1 MAAIYK
7 RELKSYF
14 YSMTGCIFIAFM
26 TLFLGIYFMSYN
38 LGSGYPYFSFS
49 LTGMLS
55 IMMFS
60 IPVLTMRSLSDERR
74 SRTDQLLLTSPVSVT
89 GIVLGKYLSMITVFA
104 ATVLVAALC
113 PLIIMANGTAYLA
126 ADYASLLA
134 YFLLGCVYISI
145 GLFLSSLT
153 ESQIIAAVFYL
164 RRAASSVPVAQPY
177 DVSADNGIWMCRGLF
192 PHLDSGSADHS
203 PGNGL
208 GGPGICAGGGRCGS
222 PGCPLFCKAVPS
234 PSTASLMCWET
245 GIYRRVPDLCGG
257 SHPGYRRTFTVR
269 EHDYF
274 LYFSHRFV
282 RRKAQMELRRAL

>member
-1 MAAIYK
+1 MTAIYK

-38 LGSGYPYFSFS
+38 LGTGYPYFSFS

-89 GIVLGKYLSMITVFA
+89 GIVLGKYFSMVTVFA
-104 ATVLVAALC
+104 ATVLIASLC
-113 PLIIMANGTAYLA
+113 PLIIMANGTAYPA
-126 ADYASLLA
+126 ANYASLLC

-153 ESQIIAAVFYL
+153 ESQIIAAVSTFGVLLLLFLWPSLMMFLPTTASGCAVGFFLIWTAAVLIIL
-164 RRAASSVPVAQPY
+164 RVTDWAALGFLLEAAGAAVLAILYFAKPSLLEHSLS
-177 DVSADNGIWMCRGLF
+177 DVLGKLAFTDVF
-192 PHLDSGSADHS
+192 QTFVADHILDI
-203 PGNGL
+203 GGL
-208 GGPGICAGGGRCGS
+208 
-222 PGCPLFCKAVPS
+222 LFY
-234 PSTASLMCWET
+234 ASAIVFFVFLTVLSVEK
-245 GIYRRVPDLCGG
+245 RRW
-257 SHPGYRRTFTVR
+257 S
-269 EHDYF
+269 
-274 LYFSHRFV
+274 
-282 RRKAQMELRRAL
+282 

>member
-1 MAAIYK
+1 MTAIYK

-38 LGSGYPYFSFS
+38 LGTGYPYFSFS

-89 GIVLGKYLSMITVFA
+89 GIVLGKYFSMVTVFA
-104 ATVLVAALC
+104 ATVLIAALC
-113 PLIIMANGTAYLA
+113 PLIIMANGTAYPA
-126 ADYASLLA
+126 ADYASLLC

-153 ESQIIAAVFYL
+153 ESQIIAAVSTFGVLLLLFLWPSLMMFLPTTASGCAVGFFLIWTAAVLIIL
-164 RRAASSVPVAQPY
+164 RVTDWAALGFLLEAAGAAVLAILYFAKPSLLEHSLSDILGKLAFT
-177 DVSADNGIWMCRGLF
+177 DVF
-192 PHLDSGSADHS
+192 QTFVADHILDI
-203 PGNGL
+203 GGL
-208 GGPGICAGGGRCGS
+208 
-222 PGCPLFCKAVPS
+222 LFYA
-234 PSTASLMCWET
+234 STIIFFVFLTVLSVEK
-245 GIYRRVPDLCGG
+245 RRW
-257 SHPGYRRTFTVR
+257 S
-269 EHDYF
+269 
-274 LYFSHRFV
+274 
-282 RRKAQMELRRAL
+282 

>member
-38 LGSGYPYFSFS
+38 LGSGYPHFSFS

-153 ESQIIAAVFYL
+153 ESQIIAAVSTFGVLLLLFLWPSLMMFLPTTASGCAVGFFLIWTAAVLIIL
-164 RRAASSVPVAQPY
+164 RVTDWAALGFVLEAAGAAVLAVLYFAKPSLLEHSLS
-177 DVSADNGIWMCRGLF
+177 DVLGKLAFTDVF
-192 PHLDSGSADHS
+192 QTFVADHILDI
-203 PGNGL
+203 GGL
-208 GGPGICAGGGRCGS
+208 LLYVSTIIFF
-222 PGCPLFCKAVPS
+222 LFLTVLSVEK
-234 PSTASLMCWET
+234 
-245 GIYRRVPDLCGG
+245 RRW
-257 SHPGYRRTFTVR
+257 S
-269 EHDYF
+269 
-274 LYFSHRFV
+274 
-282 RRKAQMELRRAL
+282 

>member
-89 GIVLGKYLSMITVFA
+89 GIVLGKYLSMITMFA

-153 ESQIIAAVFYL
+153 ESQIIAAVSTFGVLLLLFLWPSLMMFLPTTASGCAVGFFLIWTAAVLIIL
-164 RRAASSVPVAQPY
+164 RVTDWAALGFVLEAAGAAVLAVLYFAKPSLLEHSLS
-177 DVSADNGIWMCRGLF
+177 DVLGKLAFTDVF
-192 PHLDSGSADHS
+192 QTFVADHILDI
-203 PGNGL
+203 GGL
-208 GGPGICAGGGRCGS
+208 LLYVSMIIFFIFLTVLS
-222 PGCPLFCKAVPS
+222 VEK
-234 PSTASLMCWET
+234 
-245 GIYRRVPDLCGG
+245 RRW
-257 SHPGYRRTFTVR
+257 S
-269 EHDYF
+269 
-274 LYFSHRFV
+274 
-282 RRKAQMELRRAL
+282 

>member
-153 ESQIIAAVFYL
+153 ESQIIAAVSTFGVLLLLFLWPSLMMFLPTTASGCAVGFFLIWTAAVLIIL
-164 RRAASSVPVAQPY
+164 RVTDWAALGFVLEAAGAAVLAVLYFAKPSLLEHSLS
-177 DVSADNGIWMCRGLF
+177 DVLGKLAFTDVF
-192 PHLDSGSADHS
+192 QTFVADHILDI
-203 PGNGL
+203 GGL
-208 GGPGICAGGGRCGS
+208 
-222 PGCPLFCKAVPS
+222 LLYV
-234 PSTASLMCWET
+234 STIIFLIFLTVLSVEK
-245 GIYRRVPDLCGG
+245 RRW
-257 SHPGYRRTFTVR
+257 S
-269 EHDYF
+269 
-274 LYFSHRFV
+274 
-282 RRKAQMELRRAL
+282 

>member
-153 ESQIIAAVFYL
+153 ESQIIAAVSTFGVL
-164 RRAASSVPVAQPY
+164 LLLFLWPSLMMFLPAAASGCAVGFFLIWTAAVLIILRVTDWAALGFVLEAAGAAVLAVLYFAKPSLLEHSLS
-177 DVSADNGIWMCRGLF
+177 DVLGKLAFTDVF
-192 PHLDSGSADHS
+192 QTFVADHILDI
-203 PGNGL
+203 GGL
-208 GGPGICAGGGRCGS
+208 
-222 PGCPLFCKAVPS
+222 LLYV
-234 PSTASLMCWET
+234 STIIFFIFLTVLSVEK
-245 GIYRRVPDLCGG
+245 RRW
-257 SHPGYRRTFTVR
+257 S
-269 EHDYF
+269 
-274 LYFSHRFV
+274 
-282 RRKAQMELRRAL
+282 

>member
-89 GIVLGKYLSMITVFA
+89 GIVLGKYLSMVTVFG
-104 ATVLVAALC
+104 ATVLVALC

-153 ESQIIAAVFYL
+153 ESQIIAAVSTFGVLLLLFLWPSLMMFLPTTASGCAVGFFLIWTAAVLIIL
-164 RRAASSVPVAQPY
+164 RVTDWAALGFVLEAAGAAVLAVLYFAKPSLLEHSLS
-177 DVSADNGIWMCRGLF
+177 DVLGKLAFTDVF
-192 PHLDSGSADHS
+192 QTFVADHILDI
-203 PGNGL
+203 GGL
-208 GGPGICAGGGRCGS
+208 
-222 PGCPLFCKAVPS
+222 LLYV
-234 PSTASLMCWET
+234 STIIFFIFLTVLSVEK
-245 GIYRRVPDLCGG
+245 RRW
-257 SHPGYRRTFTVR
+257 S
-269 EHDYF
+269 
-274 LYFSHRFV
+274 
-282 RRKAQMELRRAL
+282 

>member
-74 SRTDQLLLTSPVSVT
+74 SRTDQLLLTSLVSVT

-153 ESQIIAAVFYL
+153 ESQIIAAVSTFGVLLLLFLWPSLMMFLPTTASGCAVGFFLIWTAAVLIIL
-164 RRAASSVPVAQPY
+164 RVTDWAALGFVLEAAGAAVLAVLYFAKPSLLEHSLS
-177 DVSADNGIWMCRGLF
+177 DVLGKLAFTDVF
-192 PHLDSGSADHS
+192 QTFVADHILDI
-203 PGNGL
+203 GGL
-208 GGPGICAGGGRCGS
+208 
-222 PGCPLFCKAVPS
+222 LLYV
-234 PSTASLMCWET
+234 STIIFFIFLTVLSVEK
-245 GIYRRVPDLCGG
+245 RRW
-257 SHPGYRRTFTVR
+257 S
-269 EHDYF
+269 
-274 LYFSHRFV
+274 
-282 RRKAQMELRRAL
+282 

>member
-113 PLIIMANGTAYLA
+113 LLIIMANGTAYLA

-153 ESQIIAAVFYL
+153 ESQIIAAVSTFGVLLLLFLWPSLMMFLPTTASGCAVGFFLIWTAAVLIIL
-164 RRAASSVPVAQPY
+164 RVTDWAALGFVLEAAGAAVLAVLYFAKPSLLEHSLS
-177 DVSADNGIWMCRGLF
+177 DVLGKLAFTDVF
-192 PHLDSGSADHS
+192 QTFVADHILDI
-203 PGNGL
+203 GGL
-208 GGPGICAGGGRCGS
+208 
-222 PGCPLFCKAVPS
+222 LLYV
-234 PSTASLMCWET
+234 STIIFFIFLTVLSVEK
-245 GIYRRVPDLCGG
+245 RRW
-257 SHPGYRRTFTVR
+257 S
-269 EHDYF
+269 
-274 LYFSHRFV
+274 
-282 RRKAQMELRRAL
+282 

>member
-104 ATVLVAALC
+104 ATVLVASLC

-153 ESQIIAAVFYL
+153 ESQIIAAVSTFGVLLLLFLWPSLMMFLPTTASGCAVGFFLIWTAAVLIIL
-164 RRAASSVPVAQPY
+164 RVTDWAALGFVLEAAGAAVLAVLYFAKPSLLEHSLS
-177 DVSADNGIWMCRGLF
+177 DVLGKLAFTDVF
-192 PHLDSGSADHS
+192 QTFVADHILDI
-203 PGNGL
+203 GGL
-208 GGPGICAGGGRCGS
+208 
-222 PGCPLFCKAVPS
+222 LLYV
-234 PSTASLMCWET
+234 STIIFFIFLTVLSVEK
-245 GIYRRVPDLCGG
+245 RRW
-257 SHPGYRRTFTVR
+257 S
-269 EHDYF
+269 
-274 LYFSHRFV
+274 
-282 RRKAQMELRRAL
+282 

>member
-49 LTGMLS
+49 LTGMLT

-89 GIVLGKYLSMITVFA
+89 GIVLGKYLSMVTVFG

-153 ESQIIAAVFYL
+153 ESQIIAAVSTFGVLLLLFLWPSLMMFLPTTASGCAVGFFLIWTAAVLIIL
-164 RRAASSVPVAQPY
+164 RVTDWAALGFVLEAAGAAVLAVLYFAKPSLLEHSLS
-177 DVSADNGIWMCRGLF
+177 DVLGKLAFTDVF
-192 PHLDSGSADHS
+192 QTFVADHILDI
-203 PGNGL
+203 GGL
-208 GGPGICAGGGRCGS
+208 
-222 PGCPLFCKAVPS
+222 LLYV
-234 PSTASLMCWET
+234 STIIFFIFLTVLSVEK
-245 GIYRRVPDLCGG
+245 RRW
-257 SHPGYRRTFTVR
+257 S
-269 EHDYF
+269 
-274 LYFSHRFV
+274 
-282 RRKAQMELRRAL
+282 

>member
-89 GIVLGKYLSMITVFA
+89 GIVLGKYLSMVTVFG

-153 ESQIIAAVFYL
+153 ESQIIAAVSTFGVLLLLFLWPSLMMFLPTTASGCAVGFFLIWTAAVLIIL
-164 RRAASSVPVAQPY
+164 RVTDWAALGFVLEAAGAAVLAVLYFAKPSLLEHSLS
-177 DVSADNGIWMCRGLF
+177 DVLGKLAFTDVF
-192 PHLDSGSADHS
+192 QTFVADHILDI
-203 PGNGL
+203 GGL
-208 GGPGICAGGGRCGS
+208 
-222 PGCPLFCKAVPS
+222 LLYV
-234 PSTASLMCWET
+234 STIIFFIFLTVLSVEK
-245 GIYRRVPDLCGG
+245 RRW
-257 SHPGYRRTFTVR
+257 S
-269 EHDYF
+269 
-274 LYFSHRFV
+274 
-282 RRKAQMELRRAL
+282 

>member
-89 GIVLGKYLSMITVFA
+89 GIVLGKYLSMVTVFA

-113 PLIIMANGTAYLA
+113 PLIIMAIGTAYLA

-153 ESQIIAAVFYL
+153 ESQIIAAVSTFGVLLLLFLWPSLMMFLPTTASGCAVGFFLIWTAAVLIIL
-164 RRAASSVPVAQPY
+164 RVTDWAALGFVLEAAGAVVLAVLYFAKPSLLEHSLS
-177 DVSADNGIWMCRGLF
+177 DVLGKLAFTDVF
-192 PHLDSGSADHS
+192 QTFVADHILDI
-203 PGNGL
+203 GGL
-208 GGPGICAGGGRCGS
+208 
-222 PGCPLFCKAVPS
+222 LLYV
-234 PSTASLMCWET
+234 STIIFFIFLTVLSVEK
-245 GIYRRVPDLCGG
+245 RRW
-257 SHPGYRRTFTVR
+257 S
-269 EHDYF
+269 
-274 LYFSHRFV
+274 
-282 RRKAQMELRRAL
+282 

>member
-49 LTGMLS
+49 LTGMPS

-153 ESQIIAAVFYL
+153 ESQIIAAVSTFGVLLLLFLWPSLMMFLPTTASGCAVGFFLIWTAAVLIIL
-164 RRAASSVPVAQPY
+164 RVTDWAALGFVLEAAGAAVLAVLYFAKPSLLEHSLS
-177 DVSADNGIWMCRGLF
+177 DVLGKLAFTDVF
-192 PHLDSGSADHS
+192 QTFVADHILDI
-203 PGNGL
+203 GGL
-208 GGPGICAGGGRCGS
+208 
-222 PGCPLFCKAVPS
+222 LLYV
-234 PSTASLMCWET
+234 STIIFFIFLTVLSVEK
-245 GIYRRVPDLCGG
+245 RRW
-257 SHPGYRRTFTVR
+257 S
-269 EHDYF
+269 
-274 LYFSHRFV
+274 
-282 RRKAQMELRRAL
+282 

>member
-153 ESQIIAAVFYL
+153 ESQIIAAVSTFGVLLLLSLWPSLMMFLPTTASGCAVGFFLIWTAAVLIIL
-164 RRAASSVPVAQPY
+164 RVTDWAALGFVLEAAGAAVLAVLYFAKPSLLEHSLS
-177 DVSADNGIWMCRGLF
+177 DVLGKLAFTDVF
-192 PHLDSGSADHS
+192 QTFVADHILDI
-203 PGNGL
+203 GGL
-208 GGPGICAGGGRCGS
+208 
-222 PGCPLFCKAVPS
+222 LLYV
-234 PSTASLMCWET
+234 STIIFFIFLTVLSVEK
-245 GIYRRVPDLCGG
+245 RRW
-257 SHPGYRRTFTVR
+257 S
-269 EHDYF
+269 
-274 LYFSHRFV
+274 
-282 RRKAQMELRRAL
+282 

>member
-153 ESQIIAAVFYL
+153 ESQIIAAVSTFGVLLLLFLWPSLMMFLPTTASGCAVGFFLIWTAAVLSIL
-164 RRAASSVPVAQPY
+164 RVTDWAALGFVLEAAGAAVLAVLYFAKPSLLEHSLS
-177 DVSADNGIWMCRGLF
+177 DVLGKLAFTDVF
-192 PHLDSGSADHS
+192 QTFVADHILDI
-203 PGNGL
+203 GGL
-208 GGPGICAGGGRCGS
+208 
-222 PGCPLFCKAVPS
+222 LLYV
-234 PSTASLMCWET
+234 STIIFFIFLTVLSVEK
-245 GIYRRVPDLCGG
+245 RRW
-257 SHPGYRRTFTVR
+257 S
-269 EHDYF
+269 
-274 LYFSHRFV
+274 
-282 RRKAQMELRRAL
+282 

>member
-1 MAAIYK
+1 MGAIYK

-153 ESQIIAAVFYL
+153 ESQIIAAVSTFGVLLLLFLWPSLMMFLPTTASGCAVGFFLIWTAAVLIIL
-164 RRAASSVPVAQPY
+164 RVTDWAALGFVLEAAGAAVLAVLYFAKPSLLEHSLS
-177 DVSADNGIWMCRGLF
+177 DVLGKLAFTDVF
-192 PHLDSGSADHS
+192 QTFVADHILDI
-203 PGNGL
+203 GGL
-208 GGPGICAGGGRCGS
+208 
-222 PGCPLFCKAVPS
+222 LLYV
-234 PSTASLMCWET
+234 STIIFFIFLTVLSVEK
-245 GIYRRVPDLCGG
+245 RRW
-257 SHPGYRRTFTVR
+257 S
-269 EHDYF
+269 
-274 LYFSHRFV
+274 
-282 RRKAQMELRRAL
+282 

>member
-153 ESQIIAAVFYL
+153 ESQIIAAVSTFGVLLLLSLWPSLMMFLPTTASGCAVGFFLIWTAAVLIIL
-164 RRAASSVPVAQPY
+164 RVTDWAALGFVLEAAGAAVLAVLYFAKPSLLEHNLS
-177 DVSADNGIWMCRGLF
+177 DVLGKLAFTDVF
-192 PHLDSGSADHS
+192 QTFVADHILDI
-203 PGNGL
+203 GGL
-208 GGPGICAGGGRCGS
+208 
-222 PGCPLFCKAVPS
+222 LLYV
-234 PSTASLMCWET
+234 STIIFFIFLTVLSVEK
-245 GIYRRVPDLCGG
+245 RRW
-257 SHPGYRRTFTVR
+257 S
-269 EHDYF
+269 
-274 LYFSHRFV
+274 
-282 RRKAQMELRRAL
+282 

>member
-153 ESQIIAAVFYL
+153 ESQIIAAVSTFGVLLLLFLWPSLMMFLPTTTSGCAVGFFLIWTAAVLIIL
-164 RRAASSVPVAQPY
+164 RVTDWAALGFVLEAAGAAVLAVLYFAKPSLLEHSLS
-177 DVSADNGIWMCRGLF
+177 DVLGKLAFTDVF
-192 PHLDSGSADHS
+192 QTFVADHILDI
-203 PGNGL
+203 GGL
-208 GGPGICAGGGRCGS
+208 
-222 PGCPLFCKAVPS
+222 LLYV
-234 PSTASLMCWET
+234 STIIFFIFLTVLSVEK
-245 GIYRRVPDLCGG
+245 RRW
-257 SHPGYRRTFTVR
+257 S
-269 EHDYF
+269 
-274 LYFSHRFV
+274 
-282 RRKAQMELRRAL
+282 

>member
-89 GIVLGKYLSMITVFA
+89 GFVLGKYLSMITVFA

-153 ESQIIAAVFYL
+153 ESQIIAAVSTFGVLLLLFLWPSLMMFLPTTASGCAVGFFLIWTAAVLIIL
-164 RRAASSVPVAQPY
+164 RVTDWAALGFVLEAAGAAVLAVLYFAKPSLLEHSLS
-177 DVSADNGIWMCRGLF
+177 DVLGKLAFTDVF
-192 PHLDSGSADHS
+192 QTFVADHILDI
-203 PGNGL
+203 GGL
-208 GGPGICAGGGRCGS
+208 
-222 PGCPLFCKAVPS
+222 LLYV
-234 PSTASLMCWET
+234 STIIFFIFLTVLSAEK
-245 GIYRRVPDLCGG
+245 RRW
-257 SHPGYRRTFTVR
+257 S
-269 EHDYF
+269 
-274 LYFSHRFV
+274 
-282 RRKAQMELRRAL
+282 

>member
-134 YFLLGCVYISI
+134 YFLLGCVFISI

-153 ESQIIAAVFYL
+153 ESQIIAAVSTFGVLFHVGAEVAEDDANLWAQVALHYTQLTADSFMIFNLLCAPCFAAMGAIKREMNNAKWTWFAIGYQCGFAYL
-164 RRAASSVPVAQPY
+164 CALMVNQFGKAFTGSLNVIGLVAAIAALAFIIYMLVRPY
-177 DVSADNGIWMCRGLF
+177 KEATKL
-192 PHLDSGSADHS
+192 
-203 PGNGL
+203 
-208 GGPGICAGGGRCGS
+208 
-222 PGCPLFCKAVPS
+222 
-234 PSTASLMCWET
+234 STK
-245 GIYRRVPDLCGG
+245 V
-257 SHPGYRRTFTVR
+257 
-269 EHDYF
+269 
-274 LYFSHRFV
+274 
-282 RRKAQMELRRAL
+282 

>member
-26 TLFLGIYFMSYN
+26 TLFLGIYFVSYN

-153 ESQIIAAVFYL
+153 ESQIIAAVSTFGVLLLLFLWPSLMMFLPTTASGCAVGFFLIWTAAVLIIL
-164 RRAASSVPVAQPY
+164 RVTDWAALGFVLEAAGAAVLAVLYFAKPSLLEHSLS
-177 DVSADNGIWMCRGLF
+177 DVLGKLAFTDVF
-192 PHLDSGSADHS
+192 QTFVADHILDI
-203 PGNGL
+203 GGL
-208 GGPGICAGGGRCGS
+208 
-222 PGCPLFCKAVPS
+222 LLYV
-234 PSTASLMCWET
+234 STIIFFIFLTVLSVEN
-245 GIYRRVPDLCGG
+245 RRW
-257 SHPGYRRTFTVR
+257 S
-269 EHDYF
+269 
-274 LYFSHRFV
+274 
-282 RRKAQMELRRAL
+282 

>member
-89 GIVLGKYLSMITVFA
+89 GIVLGKYLSMVTVFA

-153 ESQIIAAVFYL
+153 ESQIIAAVSTFGVLLLLFLWPSLMMFLPTTASGCAVGFFLIWTAAVLIIL
-164 RRAASSVPVAQPY
+164 RVTDWAALGFVLEAAGAAVLAVLYFAKPSLLEHSLS
-177 DVSADNGIWMCRGLF
+177 DVLGKLAFTDVF
-192 PHLDSGSADHS
+192 QTFVADHILDI
-203 PGNGL
+203 GGL
-208 GGPGICAGGGRCGS
+208 
-222 PGCPLFCKAVPS
+222 LLYV
-234 PSTASLMCWET
+234 STIIFFIFLTVLSVEK
-245 GIYRRVPDLCGG
+245 RRW
-257 SHPGYRRTFTVR
+257 S
-269 EHDYF
+269 
-274 LYFSHRFV
+274 
-282 RRKAQMELRRAL
+282 

>member
-7 RELKSYF
+7 RELKPYF

-153 ESQIIAAVFYL
+153 ESQIIAAVSTFGVLLLLFLWPSLMMFLPTTASGCAVGFFLIWTAAVLIIL
-164 RRAASSVPVAQPY
+164 RVTDWAALGFVLEAAGAAVLAVLYFAKPSLLEHSLS
-177 DVSADNGIWMCRGLF
+177 DVLGKLAFTDVF
-192 PHLDSGSADHS
+192 QTFVADHILDI
-203 PGNGL
+203 GGL
-208 GGPGICAGGGRCGS
+208 
-222 PGCPLFCKAVPS
+222 LLYV
-234 PSTASLMCWET
+234 STIIFFIFLTVLSVEK
-245 GIYRRVPDLCGG
+245 RRW
-257 SHPGYRRTFTVR
+257 S
-269 EHDYF
+269 
-274 LYFSHRFV
+274 
-282 RRKAQMELRRAL
+282 

>member
-1 MAAIYK
+1 MAAIYQ

-153 ESQIIAAVFYL
+153 ESQIIAAVSTFGVLLLLFLWPSLMMFLPTTASGCAVGFFLIWTAAVLIIL
-164 RRAASSVPVAQPY
+164 RVTDWAALGFVLEAAGAAVLAVLYFAKPSLLEHSLS
-177 DVSADNGIWMCRGLF
+177 DVLGKLAFTDVF
-192 PHLDSGSADHS
+192 QTFVADHILDI
-203 PGNGL
+203 GGL
-208 GGPGICAGGGRCGS
+208 
-222 PGCPLFCKAVPS
+222 LLYV
-234 PSTASLMCWET
+234 STIIFFIFLTVLSVEK
-245 GIYRRVPDLCGG
+245 RRW
-257 SHPGYRRTFTVR
+257 S
-269 EHDYF
+269 
-274 LYFSHRFV
+274 
-282 RRKAQMELRRAL
+282 

>member
-153 ESQIIAAVFYL
+153 ESQIIAAVSTFGVLLLLFLWPSLMMFLPTTASGCAVGFFLIWTAAVLIIL
-164 RRAASSVPVAQPY
+164 RVTDWAALGFVLEAAGAAVLAVLYFAKPSLLEHSLS
-177 DVSADNGIWMCRGLF
+177 DVLGKLAFTDVF
-192 PHLDSGSADHS
+192 QTFVADHILDI
-203 PGNGL
+203 GGL
-208 GGPGICAGGGRCGS
+208 
-222 PGCPLFCKAVPS
+222 LLYV
-234 PSTASLMCWET
+234 STIIFFIFLTVLSVEK
-245 GIYRRVPDLCGG
+245 RRW
-257 SHPGYRRTFTVR
+257 S
-269 EHDYF
+269 
-274 LYFSHRFV
+274 
-282 RRKAQMELRRAL
+282 

>member
-153 ESQIIAAVFYL
+153 ESQIIAAVSTFGVLLLLFLWPSLMMFLPTTASGCAVGFFLIWTAAVLIIL
-164 RRAASSVPVAQPY
+164 RVTDWAALGFVLEAAGAAVLAVLYFAKPSLLEHSLS
-177 DVSADNGIWMCRGLF
+177 DVLGKLAFADVF
-192 PHLDSGSADHS
+192 QTFVADHILDI
-203 PGNGL
+203 GGL
-208 GGPGICAGGGRCGS
+208 
-222 PGCPLFCKAVPS
+222 LLYV
-234 PSTASLMCWET
+234 STIIFFIFLTVLSVEK
-245 GIYRRVPDLCGG
+245 RRW
-257 SHPGYRRTFTVR
+257 S
-269 EHDYF
+269 
-274 LYFSHRFV
+274 
-282 RRKAQMELRRAL
+282 

>member
-153 ESQIIAAVFYL
+153 ESQIIAAVSTFGVLLLLSLWPSLMMFLPTTASGCAVGFFLIWTAAVLIIL
-164 RRAASSVPVAQPY
+164 RVTDWAALGFVLEAAGAAVLAVLYFAKPSLLEHSLS
-177 DVSADNGIWMCRGLF
+177 DVLGKLAFTDVF
-192 PHLDSGSADHS
+192 QTFVADHILDI
-203 PGNGL
+203 GGL
-208 GGPGICAGGGRCGS
+208 
-222 PGCPLFCKAVPS
+222 LLYV
-234 PSTASLMCWET
+234 STIIFFIFLTVLSVET
-245 GIYRRVPDLCGG
+245 RRW
-257 SHPGYRRTFTVR
+257 S
-269 EHDYF
+269 
-274 LYFSHRFV
+274 
-282 RRKAQMELRRAL
+282 

>member
-126 ADYASLLA
+126 ADYASLLS

-153 ESQIIAAVFYL
+153 ESQIIAAVSTFGVLLLLFLWPSLMMFLPTTASGCAVGFFLIWTAAVLIIL
-164 RRAASSVPVAQPY
+164 RVTDWAALGFVLEAAGAAVLAVLYFAKPSLLEHSLS
-177 DVSADNGIWMCRGLF
+177 DVLGKLAFTDVF
-192 PHLDSGSADHS
+192 QTFVADHILDI
-203 PGNGL
+203 GGL
-208 GGPGICAGGGRCGS
+208 
-222 PGCPLFCKAVPS
+222 LLYV
-234 PSTASLMCWET
+234 STIIFFIFLTVLSVEK
-245 GIYRRVPDLCGG
+245 RRW
-257 SHPGYRRTFTVR
+257 S
-269 EHDYF
+269 
-274 LYFSHRFV
+274 
-282 RRKAQMELRRAL
+282 

>member
-153 ESQIIAAVFYL
+153 ESQIIAAVSTFGVLLLLFLWPSLMMFLPTTASGCAVGFFLIWTAAVLIVL
-164 RRAASSVPVAQPY
+164 RVTDWAALGFVLEAAGAAVLAVLYFAKPSLLEHSLS
-177 DVSADNGIWMCRGLF
+177 DVLGKLAFTDVF
-192 PHLDSGSADHS
+192 QTFVADHILDI
-203 PGNGL
+203 GGL
-208 GGPGICAGGGRCGS
+208 
-222 PGCPLFCKAVPS
+222 LLYV
-234 PSTASLMCWET
+234 STIIFFIFLTVLSVEK
-245 GIYRRVPDLCGG
+245 RRW
-257 SHPGYRRTFTVR
+257 S
-269 EHDYF
+269 
-274 LYFSHRFV
+274 
-282 RRKAQMELRRAL
+282 

>member
-89 GIVLGKYLSMITVFA
+89 GIVLGKYLSMVTVFG

-153 ESQIIAAVFYL
+153 ESQIIAAVSTFGVLLLLFLWPSLMMFLPTTASGCAVGFFLIRTAAVLLIL
-164 RRAASSVPVAQPY
+164 RVTDWAALGFVLEAAGAAVLAVLYFAKPSLLEHSLS
-177 DVSADNGIWMCRGLF
+177 DVLGKLAFTDVF
-192 PHLDSGSADHS
+192 QTFVADHILDI
-203 PGNGL
+203 GGL
-208 GGPGICAGGGRCGS
+208 
-222 PGCPLFCKAVPS
+222 LLYV
-234 PSTASLMCWET
+234 STIIFFIFLTVLSVEK
-245 GIYRRVPDLCGG
+245 RRW
-257 SHPGYRRTFTVR
+257 S
-269 EHDYF
+269 
-274 LYFSHRFV
+274 
-282 RRKAQMELRRAL
+282 

>member
-153 ESQIIAAVFYL
+153 ESQIIAAVSTFGVLLLLFLWPSLMMFLPTTASGCAVGFFLIWTAAVLIIL
-164 RRAASSVPVAQPY
+164 RVTDWAALGFVLEAAGAAVLAVLYFAKPSLLEHSLS
-177 DVSADNGIWMCRGLF
+177 DVLGKLAFTDVF
-192 PHLDSGSADHS
+192 QTFVADHILDI
-203 PGNGL
+203 GGL
-208 GGPGICAGGGRCGS
+208 LLYVSTIIFF
-222 PGCPLFCKAVPS
+222 LFLTVLSVEK
-234 PSTASLMCWET
+234 
-245 GIYRRVPDLCGG
+245 RRW
-257 SHPGYRRTFTVR
+257 S
-269 EHDYF
+269 
-274 LYFSHRFV
+274 
-282 RRKAQMELRRAL
+282 

>member
-1 MAAIYK
+1 MTAIYK

-38 LGSGYPYFSFS
+38 LGTGYPYFSFS

-89 GIVLGKYLSMITVFA
+89 GIVLGKYFSMVTVFA
-104 ATVLVAALC
+104 ATVLIAALC
-113 PLIIMANGTAYLA
+113 PLIIMANGTTYPA
-126 ADYASLLA
+126 ADYASLLC

-153 ESQIIAAVFYL
+153 ESQIIAAVSTFGVLLLLFLWPSLMMFLPTTASGCAVGFFLIWTAAVLIIL
-164 RRAASSVPVAQPY
+164 RVTDWAALGFLLEAAGAAVLAILYFAKPSLLEHSLS
-177 DVSADNGIWMCRGLF
+177 DVLGKLAFTDVF
-192 PHLDSGSADHS
+192 QTFVADHILDI
-203 PGNGL
+203 GGL
-208 GGPGICAGGGRCGS
+208 
-222 PGCPLFCKAVPS
+222 LFY
-234 PSTASLMCWET
+234 ASAIVFFVFLTVLSVEK
-245 GIYRRVPDLCGG
+245 RRW
-257 SHPGYRRTFTVR
+257 S
-269 EHDYF
+269 
-274 LYFSHRFV
+274 
-282 RRKAQMELRRAL
+282 

>member
-89 GIVLGKYLSMITVFA
+89 GIVLGKYLSMVTVFA

-153 ESQIIAAVFYL
+153 ESQIIAAVSTFGVLLLLFLWPSLMMFLPTTASGCAVGFFLIWTAAVLIIL
-164 RRAASSVPVAQPY
+164 RVTDWAALGFVLEAAGAVVLAVLYFAKPSLLEHSLS
-177 DVSADNGIWMCRGLF
+177 DVLGKLAFTDVF
-192 PHLDSGSADHS
+192 QTFVADHILDI
-203 PGNGL
+203 GGL
-208 GGPGICAGGGRCGS
+208 
-222 PGCPLFCKAVPS
+222 LLYV
-234 PSTASLMCWET
+234 STIIFFIFLTVLYVEK
-245 GIYRRVPDLCGG
+245 RRW
-257 SHPGYRRTFTVR
+257 S
-269 EHDYF
+269 
-274 LYFSHRFV
+274 
-282 RRKAQMELRRAL
+282 